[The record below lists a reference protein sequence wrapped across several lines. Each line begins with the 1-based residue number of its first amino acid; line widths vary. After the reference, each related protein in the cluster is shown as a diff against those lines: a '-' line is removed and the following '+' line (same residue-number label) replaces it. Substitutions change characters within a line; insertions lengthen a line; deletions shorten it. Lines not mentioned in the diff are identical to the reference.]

1 MYSCIYVYM
10 AIRTCI
16 YADCLADL
24 IVVHPFSVSY
34 HGTACSLLRPLSLR
48 LPLFLPDGG
57 AKWRDC
63 MMVSLTVHGRSL
75 TAYPFTVISLPFFG
89 SGSFAGTTSLTQV
102 SGPGRG
108 TVIFFPVRSSVFT
121 DTGSGD
127 SFLVLVSSFQL
138 PFTSNHSWRSFHFSD
153 KSDIHFPLQS

>member
-1 MYSCIYVYM
+1 
-10 AIRTCI
+10 
-16 YADCLADL
+16 
-24 IVVHPFSVSY
+24 
-34 HGTACSLLRPLSLR
+34 
-48 LPLFLPDGG
+48 
-57 AKWRDC
+57 
-63 MMVSLTVHGRSL
+63 
-75 TAYPFTVISLPFFG
+75 LPFFG
-89 SGSFAGTTSLTQV
+89 SGSFAGTTSFTRV
-102 SGPGRG
+102 SGPGSG